1 MLLTMNRFLVAG
13 LLYSMTVYSAQPPS
27 FTPPPFLSGPTISRA
42 AFGNTFS
49 YRGDVMYPNAAL
61 QITVSEFPPGL
72 PHTDTTVCIEAFLVE
87 LLRAD
92 PNLFIEPSTFT
103 LRSHDLTFDA
113 KRWTQTTDHDMA
125 TGVVACAVRTNHFVA
140 VNFRD
145 SVRAA
150 PRSFAA
156 IRTALSNST
165 LP

>member
-1 MLLTMNRFLVAG
+1 MLMMSRFLIVG
-13 LLYSMTVYSAQPPS
+13 LLYSLPVYSAEPPS
-27 FTPPPFLSGPTISRA
+27 FTAPPFLSRPTISRA
-42 AFGNTFS
+42 AFGNTYS
-49 YRGDVMYPNAAL
+49 YRGDATEPNAAL

-87 LLRAD
+87 LRRAD
-92 PNLFIEPSTFT
+92 AKLFIEPNTFT

-113 KRWTQTTDHDMA
+113 KRWTQTTDHEMI
-125 TGVVACAVRTNHFVA
+125 TGVVACAIRTDRFVA

-145 SVRAA
+145 GVRTA
-150 PRSFAA
+150 PRSFTA